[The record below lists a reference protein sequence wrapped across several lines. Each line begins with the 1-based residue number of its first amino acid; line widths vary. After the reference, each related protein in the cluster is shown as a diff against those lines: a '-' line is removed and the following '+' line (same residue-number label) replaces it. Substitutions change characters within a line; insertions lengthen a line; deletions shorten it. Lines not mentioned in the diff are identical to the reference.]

1 MIFSEKMFL
10 NDRIMVAQLNT
21 FTRTQIST
29 KIFFKF
35 CTIDK
40 PKMKRTFHWLELM
53 IYRNMI
59 YIILYSYLCHEYINF
74 LINKFF
80 GR

>member
-29 KIFFKF
+29 KIFFKL
-35 CTIDK
+35 CKIDK
-40 PKMKRTFHWLELM
+40 PKMKRTLDWLE
-53 IYRNMI
+53 
-59 YIILYSYLCHEYINF
+59 
-74 LINKFF
+74 
-80 GR
+80 GRTDNT